1 MPKYLFMGSYTDAG
15 VKRLLKD
22 GAQAR
27 VEATTLLAAAMG
39 AKVEAFYF
47 AFGTDDFVMIADSPD
62 NISAAAGSLYA
73 NATGITHPR
82 IVVLMTP
89 EEMQASIKLATGASL
104 PPLWGTEIE

>member
-1 MPKYLFMGSYTDAG
+1 MAKYLFMGSYTDEG
-15 VKRLLKD
+15 VKRLLAD

-39 AKVEAFYF
+39 AKVEVFYF
-47 AFGTDDFVMIADSPD
+47 AFGSDDFVMIADGPD
-62 NISAAAGSLYA
+62 NVSAAAGSLYA

-89 EEMQASIKLATGASL
+89 EEMEAAVKLAKGGQL
-104 PPLWGTEIE
+104 PPLWGTEIK